1 MATAASTTDS
11 EEDFASHGAILAV
24 CWWPWRQG
32 FDLSGQLTAVVSAQR
47 RNPARRRLPAGGKWI
62 RTIGTGK
69 ISFRLET
76 DLRRIRGD
84 SGFRTN
90 SISTC
95 ARMPP
100 HMPAEARGDQSYGFV
115 RLEGRLNSTRI
126 PQVLHQFTRG
136 SEKYLGLHG
145 DALLLLT
152 HTLSCAVGGE

>member
-11 EEDFASHGAILAV
+11 EEDFANHGAILAL
-24 CWWPWRQG
+24 CWWSWRQG
-32 FDLSGQLTAVVSAQR
+32 FDLSGQLTTVVSAQR

-69 ISFRLET
+69 ISFRSET
-76 DLRRIRGD
+76 DFRRIRGD

-100 HMPAEARGDQSYGFV
+100 HMPAE
-115 RLEGRLNSTRI
+115 
-126 PQVLHQFTRG
+126 
-136 SEKYLGLHG
+136 
-145 DALLLLT
+145 
-152 HTLSCAVGGE
+152 